1 MLVEIP
7 DLDVIFGLIL
17 AFIGG
22 LFTLFVY
29 SKLKSISASNE
40 QTKQDSERLE
50 FYERQLIDLKIKLDA
65 IDLENLSFSQETPQ
79 NIVKNEEK
87 PVQVEAKQGQVVP
100 EQAPVPAR
108 VERTPNMSSGDIV
121 EAVLRLITDRSRTS
135 RDIQITLGK
144 SREHI
149 SRTMKKMSDDGL
161 TIAAISEGGSVNPQI
176 LEYNSSEDSWT
187 LKDTDL
193 KTDELSTFSLAEASN
208 KIAMTFSGD
217 AKRLAVIT
225 NDPTT
230 GQGVA

>member
-7 DLDVIFGLIL
+7 DLNVIFGLVS

-29 SKLKSISASNE
+29 SRLKADSASNN
-40 QTKQDSERLE
+40 QIKADSERLE

-65 IDLENLSFSQETPQ
+65 IDLENLSFSQEIPQ
-79 NIVKNEEK
+79 DIVKNEEK
-87 PVQVEAKQGQVVP
+87 PVQVVEKQVQIVP
-100 EQAPVPAR
+100 EQVPVSAR

-149 SRTMKKMSDDGL
+149 SRTMKKMSDGGL
-161 TIAAISEGGSVNPQI
+161 VERNTNAKPYSYSITQNGLSKLSEPGSAPQTIAPQT
-176 LEYNSSEDSWT
+176 S
-187 LKDTDL
+187 
-193 KTDELSTFSLAEASN
+193 
-208 KIAMTFSGD
+208 
-217 AKRLAVIT
+217 
-225 NDPTT
+225 
-230 GQGVA
+230 

>member
-7 DLDVIFGLIL
+7 DLNVIFGLVS

-29 SKLKSISASNE
+29 SRLKADSASNN
-40 QTKQDSERLE
+40 QIKADSERLE

-65 IDLENLSFSQETPQ
+65 IDLENLSFSQEIPQ

-87 PVQVEAKQGQVVP
+87 PVQIVEKQVQIVP
-100 EQAPVPAR
+100 EQVPVQAT
-108 VERTPNMSSGDIV
+108 VEKTPNMSSGDIV
-121 EAVLRLITDRSRTS
+121 EAVLRLITNKSRTS

-161 TIAAISEGGSVNPQI
+161 VERNTN
-176 LEYNSSEDSWT
+176 
-187 LKDTDL
+187 
-193 KTDELSTFSLAEASN
+193 
-208 KIAMTFSGD
+208 
-217 AKRLAVIT
+217 AKPYSYSIT
-225 NDPTT
+225 
-230 GQGVA
+230 

>member
-1 MLVEIP
+1 MIIEIP
-7 DLDVIFGLIL
+7 DLDVILGLIL

-22 LFTLFVY
+22 LVTLFVY
-29 SKLKSISASNE
+29 SKLKAISASND

-79 NIVKNEEK
+79 NVVKNEEK
-87 PVQVEAKQGQVVP
+87 PVQVVEKQVQIVP
-100 EQAPVPAR
+100 EQVPAPVR

-161 TIAAISEGGSVNPQI
+161 VERNTNAKPYSYSITQTGLSRLSGSGGTPQTIAPQT
-176 LEYNSSEDSWT
+176 S
-187 LKDTDL
+187 
-193 KTDELSTFSLAEASN
+193 
-208 KIAMTFSGD
+208 
-217 AKRLAVIT
+217 
-225 NDPTT
+225 
-230 GQGVA
+230 

>member
-7 DLDVIFGLIL
+7 DLNVIFGLVS

-29 SKLKSISASNE
+29 SRLKADSTSNN
-40 QTKQDSERLE
+40 QIKVDSERLE

-65 IDLENLSFSQETPQ
+65 IDLENLSFSQEIPQ
-79 NIVKNEEK
+79 DIVKNEEK
-87 PVQVEAKQGQVVP
+87 PVQVVEKQVQIMP
-100 EQAPVPAR
+100 EQVPVSAR

-161 TIAAISEGGSVNPQI
+161 VKRNTNAKPYSYSITQNGLSKLSGPGSTPQTIAPQT
-176 LEYNSSEDSWT
+176 S
-187 LKDTDL
+187 
-193 KTDELSTFSLAEASN
+193 
-208 KIAMTFSGD
+208 
-217 AKRLAVIT
+217 
-225 NDPTT
+225 
-230 GQGVA
+230 

>member
-65 IDLENLSFSQETPQ
+65 IDLENLSFSQEIPQ

-87 PVQVEAKQGQVVP
+87 PVQVVEKQMQVVP
-100 EQAPVPAR
+100 EQVPVPAR

-161 TIAAISEGGSVNPQI
+161 VQRNTNAKPFCYSITQNGLSRLSGSGGTPQTIAPQT
-176 LEYNSSEDSWT
+176 S
-187 LKDTDL
+187 
-193 KTDELSTFSLAEASN
+193 
-208 KIAMTFSGD
+208 
-217 AKRLAVIT
+217 
-225 NDPTT
+225 
-230 GQGVA
+230 

>member
-87 PVQVEAKQGQVVP
+87 PVQVVEKQVQVVP
-100 EQAPVPAR
+100 EQTPVPVR

-121 EAVLRLITDRSRTS
+121 ETVLRLITDRSRTS

-161 TIAAISEGGSVNPQI
+161 VQRNTNSKPYSYSITQNGLSRLSGSDGTAQTIAPQT
-176 LEYNSSEDSWT
+176 S
-187 LKDTDL
+187 
-193 KTDELSTFSLAEASN
+193 
-208 KIAMTFSGD
+208 
-217 AKRLAVIT
+217 
-225 NDPTT
+225 
-230 GQGVA
+230 

>member
-7 DLDVIFGLIL
+7 DLNVIFGLVS

-29 SKLKSISASNE
+29 SRLKADSASNN
-40 QTKQDSERLE
+40 QMKANSERLE

-65 IDLENLSFSQETPQ
+65 IDLENLSFSQEIPQ
-79 NIVKNEEK
+79 DIVKNEEK
-87 PVQVEAKQGQVVP
+87 PVQVVEKQVQIVP
-100 EQAPVPAR
+100 EQVPVSAR

-161 TIAAISEGGSVNPQI
+161 VKRNTNAKPYSYSITQNGLSKLSGPGSAPQTIAPQT
-176 LEYNSSEDSWT
+176 S
-187 LKDTDL
+187 
-193 KTDELSTFSLAEASN
+193 
-208 KIAMTFSGD
+208 
-217 AKRLAVIT
+217 
-225 NDPTT
+225 
-230 GQGVA
+230 

>member
-7 DLDVIFGLIL
+7 DLDVIFGLVL

-29 SKLKSISASNE
+29 SRLKTNSASND
-40 QTKQDSERLE
+40 QTKADSERLE

-65 IDLENLSFSQETPQ
+65 IDLENLSFSQEIPQ
-79 NIVKNEEK
+79 NIVRNEEK
-87 PVQVEAKQGQVVP
+87 PVQVVEKQVQVVP
-100 EQAPVPAR
+100 EQVPVPAR

-161 TIAAISEGGSVNPQI
+161 VDRNTNAKPYSYSITQNGLSRLSKPGAAAQTIAPQT
-176 LEYNSSEDSWT
+176 S
-187 LKDTDL
+187 
-193 KTDELSTFSLAEASN
+193 
-208 KIAMTFSGD
+208 
-217 AKRLAVIT
+217 
-225 NDPTT
+225 
-230 GQGVA
+230 

>member
-7 DLDVIFGLIL
+7 ELDVIFGLIL

-29 SKLKSISASNE
+29 SRIKGVSASKD
-40 QTKQDSERLE
+40 QTKADSERLE

-65 IDLENLSFSQETPQ
+65 IDMENLNFSQEIPQ

-87 PVQVEAKQGQVVP
+87 PVQVVEKQVQVMP
-100 EQAPVPAR
+100 EQVPVPAR

-121 EAVLRLITDRSRTS
+121 ETVLRLITDRSRTS

-161 TIAAISEGGSVNPQI
+161 VERNTNAKPYSYSITQNGLSKLSGTGTTAQTIAPQT
-176 LEYNSSEDSWT
+176 S
-187 LKDTDL
+187 
-193 KTDELSTFSLAEASN
+193 
-208 KIAMTFSGD
+208 
-217 AKRLAVIT
+217 
-225 NDPTT
+225 
-230 GQGVA
+230 

>member
-7 DLDVIFGLIL
+7 DLNVIFGLVS

-29 SKLKSISASNE
+29 SRLKADSASNN
-40 QTKQDSERLE
+40 QIKADSERLE

-65 IDLENLSFSQETPQ
+65 IDLENLSFSQEIPQ
-79 NIVKNEEK
+79 DIVKNEEK
-87 PVQVEAKQGQVVP
+87 PVQVVEKQVQTVP
-100 EQAPVPAR
+100 EQVSVSAR

-149 SRTMKKMSDDGL
+149 SRTMKKMSDGGL
-161 TIAAISEGGSVNPQI
+161 VERNTNAKPYSYSITQNGLSKLSGPGSAPQTIAPQT
-176 LEYNSSEDSWT
+176 S
-187 LKDTDL
+187 
-193 KTDELSTFSLAEASN
+193 
-208 KIAMTFSGD
+208 
-217 AKRLAVIT
+217 
-225 NDPTT
+225 
-230 GQGVA
+230 

>member
-7 DLDVIFGLIL
+7 DLDVIFGLVL

-29 SKLKSISASNE
+29 SKLKAISASNN

-79 NIVKNEEK
+79 NVVKNEEK
-87 PVQVEAKQGQVVP
+87 PVQIVEKQVQIVP
-100 EQAPVPAR
+100 EQAPAPVR

-121 EAVLRLITDRSRTS
+121 ETVLRLITDRSRTS

-161 TIAAISEGGSVNPQI
+161 VERNTNAKPYSYSITQTGLSRLSGSGGTPQTIAPQT
-176 LEYNSSEDSWT
+176 S
-187 LKDTDL
+187 
-193 KTDELSTFSLAEASN
+193 
-208 KIAMTFSGD
+208 
-217 AKRLAVIT
+217 
-225 NDPTT
+225 
-230 GQGVA
+230 